1 VKLTASLARVLR
13 NERASTALLLPVAAL
28 ALLLAP
34 HGLSAF
40 FHNQLSFGG
49 LSFTIRDWVALAPL
63 VIFFYVAG
71 LELRSGFGN
80 GEKLSS
86 SLPPIAGAICGMAVP
101 ALIYLLLAHSGGINS
116 SAWGIPMATDLPLAL
131 AALNLFPKQV
141 SNEIRSFILTLAIFD
156 DVGSIVVIAVRFHQ
170 RSSLTHSVLAI
181 ISLLGFG
188 FLFRRRFKKWRL
200 LKAAALLSL
209 ALIVWWEGLHSGIH
223 PTVFG
228 VLLGL
233 ATPLLTIEKTIQ
245 VIQPFSSFLIIPL
258 FLFSSLSIMLTMPI
272 SRDLTKMTA
281 ILIAARFLGKPLGI
295 VCGAWGLAHLLKIDL
310 GFAPAKLWLVGIL
323 GIFGFSVSLLFA
335 QLTLTGAE
343 LNAAI
348 LGILLALP
356 VGGATT
362 LSYYFFTRATAA

>member
-1 VKLTASLARVLR
+1 MKLTAGLAQVLR
-13 NERASTALLLPVAAL
+13 NERASTALLLPVVAL

-40 FHNQLSFGG
+40 FQNQLSLAGY
-49 LSFTIRDWVALAPL
+49 SFTIRDWVALAPL

-80 GEKLSS
+80 GEKFSS

-101 ALIYLLLAHSGGINS
+101 ALIYLVLSHAGGVKS
-116 SAWGIPMATDLPLAL
+116 YAWGIPMATDLPLAL

-141 SNEIRSFILTLAIFD
+141 SGEIRSFILTLAIFD
-156 DVGSIVVIAVRFHQ
+156 DVGSIVVIALRFHH
-170 RSSLTHSVLAI
+170 RSSLSHFAVAI
-181 ISLLGFG
+181 LSLLAFAL
-188 FLFRRRFKKWRL
+188 LFRSRFSKLRL
-200 LKAAALLSL
+200 LKGAALLLL
-209 ALIVWWEGLHSGIH
+209 ALLVWWEGLQSGIH

-233 ATPLLTIEKTIQ
+233 ATPLLNIEKTIQ
-245 VIQPFSSFLIIPL
+245 IIQPFSSFLIIPL
-258 FLFSSLSIMLTMPI
+258 FLFSSLSIVLTMPAN
-272 SRDLTKMTA
+272 SDLTKMA
-281 ILIAARFLGKPLGI
+281 LILVAARFLGKPIGI
-295 VCGAWGLAHLLKIDL
+295 ACGAWGLAKLFKIEL